1 MPRPGQSRER
11 RPDNRHP
18 SHSIKIRTRNLKE
31 SADRHGRHPRRF
43 FPSFR
48 CANHR
53 PPGSA
58 HTVQPR
64 RHENTSPTGKP
75 DYGEKRE
82 GGIFRPPPAVSP
94 SASIQSCTVLLPYPN
109 IFQLVDSDTEKGC
122 AILNRIDS
130 IWHSLLRSF
139 IRRTVKTPAS
149 ARRTRISTAY
159 KA

>member
-18 SHSIKIRTRNLKE
+18 SHSIEIRTRNLKE
-31 SADRHGRHPRRF
+31 SADRHGGIPAVSSRPSAAPTTGRPARHIRYNRDGMKIHPRQ
-43 FPSFR
+43 
-48 CANHR
+48 A
-53 PPGSA
+53 
-58 HTVQPR
+58 
-64 RHENTSPTGKP
+64 SPTTA
-75 DYGEKRE
+75 KRE
-82 GGIFRPPPAVSP
+82 SGIFRPPPAVSP
-94 SASIQSCTVLLPYPN
+94 SASIQSCTVLLLYPN
-109 IFQLVDSDTEKGC
+109 IFQLVNSDTEKAG

-149 ARRTRISTAY
+149 ARRTRISTEY

>member
-1 MPRPGQSRER
+1 MPRPRAIPGTETGQQASFSLHRNTDSKLERIR
-11 RPDNRHP
+11 RPPR
-18 SHSIKIRTRNLKE
+18 
-31 SADRHGRHPRRF
+31 RHPRRF